1 MPTPMPTAARLF
13 AALAFAGVGFFGAEV
28 LQPAFPEGTEFGWF
42 SPVMA
47 GIGLLCGWLVMG
59 PNAGRG
65 AVRAAGTGLRTSVTV
80 VFWGML
86 LFAVREMLLR
96 STARRYDG
104 VTEAVVGTFEIILE
118 QGRILLSSPE
128 ALIVLAAG
136 GVLGGLVSNWAAE
149 RFS

>member
-13 AALAFAGVGFFGAEV
+13 AALAFAAVGFLGAEV
-28 LQPAFPEGTEFGWF
+28 LKPAFPEPVGFGWF
-42 SPVMA
+42 SPIMA
-47 GIGLLCGWLVMG
+47 AIGLLCGWLVMG
-59 PNAGRG
+59 PNAGQG
-65 AVRAAGTGLRTSVTV
+65 AVRAAGTGLRTSVTM

-86 LFAVREMLLR
+86 LFALREMVLR

-104 VTEAVVGTFEIILE
+104 ITEALVGTFGILIE

-128 ALIVLAAG
+128 TLIVLAGG
-136 GVLGGLVSNWAAE
+136 GVLGGLLANWAAA